1 MPSLNHLVAYRKRQA
16 EDEEAPES
24 PAVEE
29 AEVVAEAEPEE
40 PEPKPAKPISKRR
53 AARKLSRLPS
63 ATAPASRAALVR
75 RLRSARLSA
84 AARRRR
90 TLVLLCV
97 VTVLLG
103 GFAFWAAR
111 QADSLR
117 GGAAARNT
125 ALTDATQTS
134 ELKGKVVQEVSTLFS
149 YDYTDPT
156 RGDEA
161 AKTMLTGK
169 AVGQYAQLIAAVKQQ
184 GPVQK
189 LVLTT
194 TATASAV
201 ELLQH
206 GRARVLIFAD
216 QRNTRATTKDTTYA
230 AAMLAVDV
238 VDHHGSWIID
248 NLDTLT

>member
-16 EDEEAPES
+16 EDEEAQETPILDE
-24 PAVEE
+24 PVEE
-29 AEVVAEAEPEE
+29 AAPE
-40 PEPKPAKPISKRR
+40 PEPEPEPRKKPISKRR
-53 AARKLSRLPS
+53 ARRRLSKMPS
-63 ATAPASRAALVR
+63 ATAPISRAAVVR
-75 RLRSARLSA
+75 KLRSARLSA
-84 AARRRR
+84 ATRRRR
-90 TLVLLCV
+90 RLVLLCV
-97 VTVLLG
+97 LTVLLG
-103 GFAFWAAR
+103 GFAFYAAR

-125 ALTDATQTS
+125 ALTDAIQTS
-134 ELKGKVVQEVSTLFS
+134 ELKGRVLQEVSTLFS

-161 AKTMLTGK
+161 AKSMLTGK
-169 AVGQYAQLIAAVKQQ
+169 AVGQYAQLIGTVKQQ

-194 TATASAV
+194 SATTSAV

-238 VDHHGSWIID
+238 VKQHGSWVID
-248 NLDTLT
+248 NLDTLG